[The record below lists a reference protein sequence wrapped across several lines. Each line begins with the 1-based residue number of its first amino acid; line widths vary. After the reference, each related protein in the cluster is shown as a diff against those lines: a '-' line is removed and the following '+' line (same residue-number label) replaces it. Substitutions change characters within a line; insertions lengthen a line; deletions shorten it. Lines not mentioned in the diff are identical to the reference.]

1 MKYLITESQLNRVI
15 PLSIRR
21 RLGEIDDALYE
32 MLYNTDIG
40 EAVTDYDREDYI
52 VYVMEYLYDEYFLNL
67 KTSGGEFKALTNLF
81 GNRIGEFWDN
91 HHEETTL
98 MEQRVKGDEVTHG
111 KYLITESKLDMLMTN
126 YMDNFLASKKVSDG
140 GDVLIIYDNLG
151 EDYEYEE
158 EVSIDYT
165 YDDSEMS
172 IRMDLIN
179 VFSSM
184 FSRDIE
190 QTKEF
195 IKNWFENKFNL
206 EVGYVDTF
214 KSPNF

>member
-1 MKYLITESQLNRVI
+1 MKYI
-15 PLSIRR
+15 
-21 RLGEIDDALYE
+21 
-32 MLYNTDIG
+32 
-40 EAVTDYDREDYI
+40 
-52 VYVMEYLYDEYFLNL
+52 
-67 KTSGGEFKALTNLF
+67 
-81 GNRIGEFWDN
+81 
-91 HHEETTL
+91 
-98 MEQRVKGDEVTHG
+98 
-111 KYLITESKLDMLMTN
+111 ITESKLDMLMTN

-179 VFSSM
+179 MFTSM

-190 QTKEF
+190 QAKEF

>member
-1 MKYLITESQLNRVI
+1 MKYI
-15 PLSIRR
+15 
-21 RLGEIDDALYE
+21 
-32 MLYNTDIG
+32 
-40 EAVTDYDREDYI
+40 
-52 VYVMEYLYDEYFLNL
+52 
-67 KTSGGEFKALTNLF
+67 
-81 GNRIGEFWDN
+81 
-91 HHEETTL
+91 
-98 MEQRVKGDEVTHG
+98 
-111 KYLITESKLDMLMTN
+111 ITESKLDMLMTN

-165 YDDSEMS
+165 YDNSYMS
-172 IRMDLIN
+172 IRMDLIDM
-179 VFSSM
+179 FKSM

-206 EVGYVDTF
+206 KVEYVNTF
-214 KSPNF
+214 EAPNLY

>member
-1 MKYLITESQLNRVI
+1 
-15 PLSIRR
+15 
-21 RLGEIDDALYE
+21 
-32 MLYNTDIG
+32 
-40 EAVTDYDREDYI
+40 
-52 VYVMEYLYDEYFLNL
+52 
-67 KTSGGEFKALTNLF
+67 
-81 GNRIGEFWDN
+81 
-91 HHEETTL
+91 
-98 MEQRVKGDEVTHG
+98 
-111 KYLITESKLDMLMTN
+111 MTN

-158 EVSIDYT
+158 EVVIDYIRDKT
-165 YDDSEMS
+165 EMS
-172 IRMDLIN
+172 IRMDLIYM
-179 VFSSM
+179 FKAM

-214 KSPNF
+214 KSHNF

>member
-1 MKYLITESQLNRVI
+1 MKYI
-15 PLSIRR
+15 
-21 RLGEIDDALYE
+21 
-32 MLYNTDIG
+32 
-40 EAVTDYDREDYI
+40 
-52 VYVMEYLYDEYFLNL
+52 
-67 KTSGGEFKALTNLF
+67 
-81 GNRIGEFWDN
+81 
-91 HHEETTL
+91 
-98 MEQRVKGDEVTHG
+98 
-111 KYLITESKLDMLMTN
+111 ITESKLDMLMTN
-126 YMDNFLASKKVSDG
+126 YMDNFLVSKKVSDG

-179 VFSSM
+179 TFTSM

-190 QTKEF
+190 QAKEF

>member
-67 KTSGGEFKALTNLF
+67 KTSGGEFEALTNLF

-98 MEQRVKGDEVTHG
+98 MEQRVKGDEVTQ
-111 KYLITESKLDMLMTN
+111 SKLDMLMTN

-184 FSRDIE
+184 FSRDVE